1 MSDLALVQ
9 WDSLRLQI
17 ESASDIV
24 QFKDMSNKLEALR
37 VLARQSKE
45 SLETQNRIA
54 EYRLRVERRKGE
66 WLDEHIPKG
75 ALPGT
80 NNRDVRASRLTLQEA
95 GVGREE
101 SRRARSISR
110 MSEKEFEKFL
120 SIKMEAEEE
129 ITMKAI
135 LMIAR
140 RRQREAK
147 REVRR
152 EKSAELV
159 GQPPDLHHGDCR
171 ELIPTLKNDS
181 IDCLVTDPPYGLA
194 YEGQK
199 EEVLGE
205 ARHVGRFHKTL
216 AGDEDFASAAALL
229 DEMLEAVVPKL
240 KTGAHAYI
248 FCSWKNFSLFEEV
261 VKRHLEMRNLIV
273 WVKNNWGVGDC
284 LGNWAEQHEL
294 VIYASKGRSTTW
306 CGEGRPINVLFHD
319 RIRSEVHPTEK
330 PESLLREFI
339 EVATYP
345 GEVVLDPFMG
355 VGSTILAAHDLGRRG
370 IGIEIDEDY
379 YLEASRR
386 LVERG

>member
-17 ESASDIV
+17 ESASDIE

-45 SLETQNRIA
+45 SLETQNTIA

-80 NNRDVRASRLTLQEA
+80 NNRDVRASRLTLEAA

-101 SRRARSISR
+101 SRRARSIAR
-110 MSEKEFEKFL
+110 MPADEFEEFL
-120 SIKMEAEEE
+120 RERNALEKE

-135 LMIAR
+135 LSIAR
-140 RRQREAK
+140 RQVRIDK
-147 REVRR
+147 REIRR
-152 EKSAELV
+152 EEARSGIGMA
-159 GQPPDLHHGDCR
+159 PDTHHGDCR
-171 ELIPTLKNDS
+171 EFILTLEDGS
-181 IDCLVTDPPYGLA
+181 IDCLLTDPPYGMALSGTWHC
-194 YEGQK
+194 EGMP
-199 EEVLGE
+199 
-205 ARHVGRFHKTL
+205 AFHADI
-216 AGDEDFASAAALL
+216 AGDEAGDAFALL
-229 DEMLEAVVPKL
+229 DEMLETVVPKL

-248 FCSWKNFSLFEEV
+248 FCSWKTFSRFEEIIS
-261 VKRHLEMRNLIV
+261 RHLEIRNVIV
-273 WVKNNWGVGDC
+273 WVKNNWGVSDVF
-284 LGNWAEQHEL
+284 GNWGEQHEL
-294 VIYASKGRSTTW
+294 VFFASKGRARPWHS
-306 CGEGRPINVLFHD
+306 EKRPINVLFHD
-319 RIRSEVHPTEK
+319 RIQSLVHPTEK
-330 PESLLREFI
+330 PESLMRDFI
-339 EVATYP
+339 EVATCP

-370 IGIEIDEDY
+370 IGVEIDEDY